1 MDDVSLLKCKRR
13 LRIFSKVLL
22 FLGVT
27 WTNLFSSG
35 KYFIEKKKPTACECV
50 YDESYM

>member
-13 LRIFSKVLL
+13 SRIFSKVLL

-27 WTNLFSSG
+27 WTSFFSG